1 LIKATDI
8 TLSYDKQQMVI
19 ENGNFTINDND
30 FVFITGSSGS
40 GKSTLLKALYGELTP
55 LKGSLTVNNVDLT
68 NKTTSKLLELRK
80 TTGIVFQDYQLI
92 EDYTVEENIMIPLKI
107 NGRSSDVIDEQVK
120 KLLSRVKLSH
130 KAKVFPTQLS
140 GGEQQRV
147 AVARALAHNPKIVF
161 ADEPTGNLDK
171 YSADIIWGLL
181 RDANQQLN
189 VTVVVVTHTIPEDL
203 SIDFRKFSID
213 EGVIYE
219 IS

>member
-1 LIKATDI
+1 MIKATDI